1 MLFWNEDPEATTEVA
16 TATAGPLE
24 RGPVGGRVLHLTI
37 STAKSGGLVLLAA
50 VLLGACAGGAGAN
63 TAHMIAFVDVA
74 SAATSRHVGGPAL
87 IVGTSDGARATIAS
101 LRPGLTRL
109 DGVVLVAVFEGQQ
122 PTGGFSIRVTRIERD
137 GGRLIVRAVF
147 GKPLDNSTNTEAPTA
162 PTHIVS
168 IAGSEI
174 SGVREAVLVDETG
187 AERARANLT

>member
-1 MLFWNEDPEATTEVA
+1 MLFWNEDPETTAEVA

-24 RGPVGGRVLHLTI
+24 LGPVGGRSSCDL
-37 STAKSGGLVLLAA
+37 STAKFAVLVLLAA
-50 VLLGACAGGAGAN
+50 ILVGACAGGAGAN

-147 GKPLDNSTNTEAPTA
+147 GKPLDNSTNTEAPTS